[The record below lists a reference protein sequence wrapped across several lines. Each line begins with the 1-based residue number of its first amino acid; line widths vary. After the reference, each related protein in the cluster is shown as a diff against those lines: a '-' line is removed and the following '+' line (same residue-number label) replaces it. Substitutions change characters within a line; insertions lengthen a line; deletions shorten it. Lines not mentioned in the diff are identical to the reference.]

1 MQRAQVVVG
10 AARLGG
16 QTLQCRHLGGSKEL
30 ASEPTVDKL
39 AMSSLS
45 ARARAPQ
52 PGHLGFCCVARL
64 LSPARACLPVSQCN
78 LGHRTFLPPLRLGT
92 AVPLPWESRAKEMPP
107 SRWYGRR
114 GGGGSRRALLWVRSG
129 PWVPTPTLS
138 LPAPPPTQKL
148 LRIHPVKS
156 SPSATITISFNP
168 MVPPISAWSWS
179 WGPSLGGIKKGCS
192 GEGRWGLRMPREE
205 A

>member
-30 ASEPTVDKL
+30 ASEPTIDKL

-45 ARARAPQ
+45 ARACSAARAP
-52 PGHLGFCCVARL
+52 RL
-64 LSPARACLPVSQCN
+64 LLCRTPPVPSSRLPPDVPVQSGPQD
-78 LGHRTFLPPLRLGT
+78 LSPPLRLGT

-107 SRWYGRR
+107 SPWYGRR
-114 GGGGSRRALLWVRSG
+114 GGSSRRALLWVRSG

-179 WGPSLGGIKKGCS
+179 WGPFL
-192 GEGRWGLRMPREE
+192 EG
-205 A
+205 